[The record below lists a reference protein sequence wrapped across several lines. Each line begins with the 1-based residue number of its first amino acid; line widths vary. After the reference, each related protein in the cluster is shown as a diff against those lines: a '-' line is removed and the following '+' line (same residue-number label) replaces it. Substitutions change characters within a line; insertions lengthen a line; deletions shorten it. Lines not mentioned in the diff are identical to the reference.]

1 MSYLVLARKW
11 RPQLFEE
18 VVGQKHVTKTLQ
30 NAIIGNRVPHALLF
44 TGAKGVG
51 KTSVARILA
60 KALNCQDGPTPGPCN
75 QCQFCKDISA
85 GVSIDVLEIDGASNT
100 GVDDVREL
108 RENVRYLPS
117 KGSHKVYIIDE
128 VHMLSNSAFNALLK
142 TLEEP
147 PEHVV
152 FIFATTEPHKIPPTI
167 LSRCQRYDFKR
178 IPARDILAHLK
189 LIISDEKVQI
199 SDKGLALIAR
209 EAEGSMRDA
218 QSILDQAIS
227 FAGRDISYDEIVEI
241 LGIIDRKLFYE
252 TSLSIIEKKPQRC
265 LDIIEDVYNYGYDIK
280 EFYKGLMEQ
289 FRNLIITKVTENPSK
304 LIDLPDS
311 EIEDLTTQGA
321 LVGIDEIQQLF
332 SILANSEQDI
342 IRSIN
347 PRLVM
352 EMTLVRMAHTRPLLS
367 IDDILRKI
375 DKLETKLLNP
385 DNSDTN
391 DTRSPLEKPQLSD
404 SSLEQVL
411 VNHEI
416 GHMEAT
422 NNTELLEAESGIKGW
437 DTKEI
442 WLNLIGFVKKKRPL
456 LASILELGHLINI
469 DDGKIDIGLEKN
481 SVFMDSINEPQNKKD
496 LADIFR
502 EFFQREMA
510 LNMSVIV
517 PNSDSA
523 SIVKKNSKGSDGV
536 IKLREEAL
544 NNPIVQYAIN
554 IFGGKVTE
562 IKTKQV

>member
-11 RPQLFEE
+11 RPQLFED

-60 KALNCQDGPTPGPCN
+60 KSLNCQDGPTPLPCN

-117 KGSHKVYIIDE
+117 KGSHKVFIIDE

-178 IPARDILAHLK
+178 IPTREILAHLK
-189 LIISDEKVQI
+189 LIVSDEKVQI
-199 SDKGLALIAR
+199 NDESLVLIAR

-227 FAGRDISYDEIVEI
+227 FAGKDISHDEIVEI

-252 TSLSIIEKKPQRC
+252 TSLSIIERKPQRC
-265 LDIIEDVYNYGYDIK
+265 LDIIDNVYNYGYDIK
-280 EFYKGLMEQ
+280 EFYKGLLEQ
-289 FRNLIITKVTENPSK
+289 FRNLVVVKVTDVPSR
-304 LIDLPDS
+304 LIDLPES
-311 EIEDLTTQGA
+311 EIEELISQGA
-321 LVGIDEIQQLF
+321 LTGIDEIKQLF
-332 SILANSEQDI
+332 SILANSEEEI
-342 IRSIN
+342 IRSSN
-347 PRLVM
+347 PKLVM
-352 EMTLVRMAHTRPLLS
+352 EMTLVRMAHTRSLLS
-367 IDDILRKI
+367 IDDILCKI
-375 DKLETKLLNP
+375 DNLEKKLLNL
-385 DNSDTN
+385 NTEGN
-391 DTRSPLEKPQLSD
+391 TVTYMPLEKSQFSNPSPQEAIPEIEH
-404 SSLEQVL
+404 LED
-411 VNHEI
+411 
-416 GHMEAT
+416 
-422 NNTELLEAESGIKGW
+422 TEETQPPEVESEIKGW
-437 DTKEI
+437 GTNDI
-442 WLNLIGFVKKKRPL
+442 WLNLIGFVRKKRPL
-456 LASILELGHLINI
+456 LAAILELGQLINM
-469 DDGKIDIGLEKN
+469 DNDKIDIGLEKN
-481 SVFMDSINEPQNKKD
+481 SVFLDSINDPQNKKD
-496 LADIFR
+496 LICIFR
-502 EFFQREMA
+502 EFFQREITVSISA
-510 LNMSVIV
+510 IV

-523 SIVKKNSKGSDGV
+523 SIIEKNSKRSDGV
-536 IKLREEAL
+536 RKMGEEAL
-544 NNPIVQYAIN
+544 NNPIVQDAIN
-554 IFGGKVTE
+554 IFGGTVTE